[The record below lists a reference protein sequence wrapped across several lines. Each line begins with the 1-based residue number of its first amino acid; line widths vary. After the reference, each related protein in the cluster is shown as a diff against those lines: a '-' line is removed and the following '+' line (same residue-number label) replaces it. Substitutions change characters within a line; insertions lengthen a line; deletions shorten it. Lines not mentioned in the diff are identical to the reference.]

1 MDDPLLYLAGILG
14 LGVAAQWIAWRL
26 NLPSII
32 LLLAF
37 GFLAGLVGSPDDM
50 IEQEILLAIVSLS
63 VAVILFE
70 GGMSLKL
77 GELKEAGSAVLRLI
91 TIGAFVTWVLATLA
105 AWYIMDFSI
114 PLAALVGA
122 ILVVTG
128 PTVIAPL
135 LNHIRPAKKIGAIAK
150 WEGIVIDPIGA
161 VLAVLIFEVVLASS
175 GEATS
180 EAFWVV
186 TRTIFFGVTLGV
198 ASAWTLVLLLKRFW
212 IPDFL
217 HNTFFLAVILVIF
230 AVSNNLQP
238 ESGLLTVT
246 VIGIALANQKQITVR
261 HIFEFKENLRVL
273 LISCL
278 FIVLA
283 ARITPLEMFAV
294 GWNGLFF
301 LLFLIVV
308 VRPASIFIST
318 FRSDLSKQEKI
329 FLCFLAPRGIVAA
342 AVASVFA
349 MELFHKMHDGDIPV
363 DKLGPLTEL
372 AEKADQLVPLTFLV
386 IVGTVTFYGLA
397 AAPIARMLGLSSP
410 SPQGVLFASAE
421 RWVRELAKVIQDAGF
436 QVLLVDTNYRNVS
449 TAKMEGIPAHCA
461 SILSEFV
468 TEEINLGGI
477 GRLLA
482 VTPNDEVNALA
493 CMEFVHIFGRKEV
506 YQLDSY
512 DSGSGRRESV
522 SNHLRGRDLF
532 AEEVDFYQLSRRF
545 AAGAQVKKTSLSE
558 EFTFQDFN
566 NMYGESAQVLFIIDD
581 NSNLEILTSDST
593 TDPQPGQTIIAV
605 VDPVEEAAEQT
616 DG

>member
-1 MDDPLLYLAGILG
+1 MEDHLLYLAGILG

-26 NLPSII
+26 NLPSIL

-37 GFLAGLVGSPDDM
+37 GFLAQLAGSPDDM
-50 IEQEILLAIVSLS
+50 IEQDILFAIVSLS

-77 GELKEAGSAVLRLI
+77 GELKQAGSAVLRLI
-91 TIGAFVTWVLATLA
+91 TIGAFITWVLATLA
-105 AWYIMDFSI
+105 AWYIMQFSL

-186 TRTIFFGVTLGV
+186 TKTIFFGVTLGV

-217 HNTFFLAVILVIF
+217 HNTFFLAVILVMF
-230 AVSNNLQP
+230 AVSNNLQE

-246 VIGIALANQKQITVR
+246 VLGIALANQKQITVR

-283 ARITPLEMFAV
+283 ARISPQEMFAV

-301 LLFLIVV
+301 LVFLIVV

-318 FRSDLSKQEKI
+318 FGSDLTKQEKI

-349 MELFHKMHDGDIPV
+349 MKLLDGHVHADN
-363 DKLGPLTEL
+363 LGALNEL

-436 QVLLVDTNYRNVS
+436 QVLVVDTNYRNVS

-532 AEEVDFYQLSRRF
+532 AEEIDFYQLSRRF

-558 EFTFQDFN
+558 EFTFQNFTEL
-566 NMYGESAQVLFIIDD
+566 YGETAQVLFIIDD
-581 NSNLEILTSDST
+581 NSHLQILSSDST
-593 TDPQPGQTIIAV
+593 NDLKPGQTIIAV
-605 VDPVEEAAEQT
+605 VDPVEEEVEST
-616 DG
+616 DK